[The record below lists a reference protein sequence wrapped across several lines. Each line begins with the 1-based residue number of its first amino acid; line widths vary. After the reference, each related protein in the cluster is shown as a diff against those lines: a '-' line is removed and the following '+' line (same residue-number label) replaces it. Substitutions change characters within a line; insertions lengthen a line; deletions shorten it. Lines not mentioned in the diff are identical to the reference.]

1 MVPIKSLFRLYIND
15 MPALRNYRM
24 KMIDVMFVM
33 MIVGLVMVGMI
44 VAAQLKYLKNGWR
57 D

>member
-1 MVPIKSLFRLYIND
+1 